1 MNKVEIVRK
10 ESFPLQLTV
19 GKILEVK
26 DHPNADS
33 LYLLKVDLGNLGK
46 RQVVAGLRKHIPK
59 ENLQGRK
66 AVFVANMK
74 PAKLRGEMSE
84 AMILAADDGARVSI
98 LEVRRLNPGDEVH
111 FEGTEN
117 AHAEI
122 TFDEF
127 IKINLTVQAEQV
139 FYSGKKLI
147 SAVEEVKVHGVNDGT
162 KVR

>member
-1 MNKVEIVRK
+1 MEIVRK
-10 ESFPLQLTV
+10 ETFPLRLTV

-33 LYLLKVDLGNLGK
+33 LYLLKVDLGQLGK
-46 RQVVAGLRKHIPK
+46 KQVVAGLKKHFRK
-59 ENLQGRK
+59 EDLTGRK

-84 AMILAADDGARVSI
+84 AMVLAADDGARVGL
-98 LEVRRLNPGDEVH
+98 LEVEKMNPGEEVH

-117 AHAEI
+117 SHQEI

-127 IKINLTVQAEQV
+127 IKINMAVQAGHV

-147 SAVEEVKVHGVNDGT
+147 SPLEEVRVHGVNDGA